1 MACAKCKIEL
11 STEELGKKIKC
22 DQCNSRLCQA
32 CSGLRETEIRVM
44 QLNKRTLKLKCDVC
58 ECSMPSSL
66 KQLEENFNNNLVKIQ
81 NDFTMLLNSLKN
93 DLTES
98 ISHTKDEIVT
108 LRESNIEMVHLLT
121 NFDKSRIPS
130 SYSHAKASLSP
141 ALERGYELRVEKPV
155 NADGVISNTLNLRR
169 DDMYSSRRTSKS
181 YAETAKKHTEF
192 NKSNKNISKISTQQP
207 INQSN
212 HHINENSSQNAYN
225 LQNVIRDTISQG
237 IIDDSARLNPAHTD
251 AEYQV
256 AQRRRK
262 INIGSG
268 DGDQKFHGKIEKNRK
283 IWLFVTR
290 VPDDVG
296 AEDIKNYIITHTK
309 PVNSSEHTHVERD
322 VEVKV
327 LDTNNTRPN
336 NQSFMV
342 GVEPE
347 FQEEIYN
354 SSFWP
359 RKIGYERFNFRKGQ
373 RFLRNAQESPDPKQP
388 SSFLDKA
395 I

>member
-1 MACAKCKIEL
+1 
-11 STEELGKKIKC
+11 
-22 DQCNSRLCQA
+22 
-32 CSGLRETEIRVM
+32 
-44 QLNKRTLKLKCDVC
+44 
-58 ECSMPSSL
+58 
-66 KQLEENFNNNLVKIQ
+66 
-81 NDFTMLLNSLKN
+81 
-93 DLTES
+93 
-98 ISHTKDEIVT
+98 
-108 LRESNIEMVHLLT
+108 MVHLLT
-121 NFDKSRIPS
+121 NFDKSQIPS
-130 SYSHAKASLSP
+130 LYSHGKASLSP
-141 ALERGYELRVEKPV
+141 ALERGYELRVDKPV
-155 NADGVISNTLNLRR
+155 NAGEVISNSLNLRR
-169 DDMYSSRRTSKS
+169 GDMYSSRRTSKS

-207 INQSN
+207 INQPN
-212 HHINENSSQNAYN
+212 HHINENNSQNAYN
-225 LQNVIRDTISQG
+225 LQNATTDTISQG
-237 IIDDSARLNPAHTD
+237 IIIDDSAPLNPTHTE

-256 AQRRRK
+256 AQRRRRK

-268 DGDQKFHGKIEKNRK
+268 DGDQKFHGKNEKTRK
-283 IWLFVTR
+283 IWLYVTR

-309 PVNSSEHTHVERD
+309 PVNPSEQTHVERD

-327 LDTNNTRPN
+327 LDTNNTRSN

-347 FQEEIYN
+347 FQEEIYK

-373 RFLRNAQESPDPKQP
+373 RFLRNTQESPDPKQP
-388 SSFLDKA
+388 PSFLDKA